1 MILSP
6 IIISLKVA
14 FVATIITAILG
25 ISSARIMTIRTFKYT
40 KLIETLITLPMV
52 LPPSTVGYILLLV
65 IGVNGFIGSFFHEIF
80 GIRLVFTYFA
90 AVLASIIVTFPIM
103 YQNAKSAFLS
113 RSKKYE
119 IAARTMGASEL
130 KIFFKISLPMGM
142 QKIISGII
150 LTFSRSLGE
159 FGATLMIA
167 GNIPG
172 KTQTLPIALYFAAEA
187 GDQATANK
195 LLLFIL
201 VFSFSVIFLL
211 NYFSKE
217 DQYA

>member
-14 FVATIITAILG
+14 LVATIITAIFATLL
-25 ISSARIMTIRTFKYT
+25 ARIITIKNFKYT
-40 KLIETLITLPMV
+40 KLLETIITLPMV
-52 LPPSTVGYILLLV
+52 LPPSTVGYMLLLL
-65 IGVNGFIGSFFHEIF
+65 IGVNGFIGSFFYDF
-80 GIRLVFTYFA
+80 FQIRLIFTYFA
-90 AVLASIIVTFPIM
+90 AVLASVIVTFPIM

-119 IAARTMGASEL
+119 IAARIMGASEA

-172 KTQTLPIALYFAAEA
+172 KTQTLPIALYFASEA

-195 LLLFIL
+195 LLIFIL
-201 VFSFSVIFLL
+201 AFSFSVIFLL

-217 DQYA
+217 DQYV

>member
-14 FVATIITAILG
+14 IVATIITTILATL
-25 ISSARIMTIRTFKYT
+25 SARIMTLKTFKYS
-40 KLIETLITLPMV
+40 KLIETIITLPMV
-52 LPPSTVGYILLLV
+52 LPPSTVGYILLLI
-65 IGVNGFIGSFFHEIF
+65 IGINGFIGSFFYNTF
-80 GIRLVFTYFA
+80 GIRLIFSYFA
-90 AVLASIIVTFPIM
+90 AVLASVIVTFPIM

-113 RSKKYE
+113 RSRKYE

-130 KIFFKISLPMGM
+130 KIFFKISIPMGL
-142 QKIISGII
+142 QKILSGII

-159 FGATLMIA
+159 FGATLMVA

-195 LLLFIL
+195 LLIFIL
-201 VFSFSVIFLL
+201 ALSFTVIFLL

>member
-6 IIISLKVA
+6 ILISLKVA
-14 FVATIITAILG
+14 TVATLITTILATL
-25 ISSARIMTIRTFKYT
+25 SARIMTTKKFKYA

-65 IGVNGFIGSFFHEIF
+65 IGINGFVGSFFYETF
-80 GIRLVFTYFA
+80 GIRLIFSYFA
-90 AVLASIIVTFPIM
+90 AVLASVIVTFPIM

-113 RSKKYE
+113 RSRKYE

-130 KIFFKISLPMGM
+130 KIFFKISIPMGL
-142 QKIISGII
+142 QKILSGII

-159 FGATLMIA
+159 FGATLMVA

-195 LLLFIL
+195 LLIFIL
-201 VFSFSVIFLL
+201 ALSFSVIFLL

>member
-1 MILSP
+1 MILNP
-6 IIISLKVA
+6 ILISLKVA
-14 FVATIITAILG
+14 IVATLITTVLATFI
-25 ISSARIMTIRTFKYT
+25 ARIMTLKNYKYA

-52 LPPSTVGYILLLV
+52 LPPSTVGYILLLM
-65 IGVNGFIGSFFHEIF
+65 IGINGFIGSFFYKTF
-80 GIRLVFTYFA
+80 GIRLIFSYFA
-90 AVLASIIVTFPIM
+90 AVLAAVIVTFPIM

-113 RSKKYE
+113 RSRKYE

-130 KIFFKISLPMGM
+130 KIFIKISIPMGL

-187 GDQATANK
+187 GDQARANK
-195 LLLFIL
+195 LLAFIL
-201 VFSFSVIFLL
+201 IFSFSVIFLL

-217 DQYA
+217 DQYV

>member
-6 IIISLKVA
+6 ILISLKVA
-14 FVATIITAILG
+14 LLATCITTVIATFC
-25 ISSARIMTIRTFKYT
+25 ARILTIKNYKYT
-40 KLIETLITLPMV
+40 KLVETIITLPMV
-52 LPPSTVGYILLLV
+52 LPPSTVGYILLLI
-65 IGVNGFIGSFFHEIF
+65 IGVNGFIGSFFYNNFGVKLIF
-80 GIRLVFTYFA
+80 SYFA
-90 AVLASIIVTFPIM
+90 AVLASVIVTFPIM

-119 IAARTMGASEL
+119 IAARSMGASEIQ
-130 KIFFKISLPMGM
+130 IFFKISIPMGL

-201 VFSFSVIFLL
+201 LFSFSVIFML

-217 DQYA
+217 DHYA

>member
-14 FVATIITAILG
+14 LVATLITTILAT
-25 ISSARIMTIRTFKYT
+25 ISARVMTIKNFKYA

-65 IGVNGFIGSFFHEIF
+65 IGVNGFVGSFFYETF
-80 GIRLVFTYFA
+80 GLRLIFTYFA
-90 AVLASIIVTFPIM
+90 AVLASVIVTFPIM

-113 RSKKYE
+113 RSRKYE
-119 IAARTMGASEL
+119 IAARIMGASEI
-130 KIFFKISLPMGM
+130 KIFFKISIPMGM
-142 QKIISGII
+142 QKILSGII

-159 FGATLMIA
+159 FGATLMVA

-195 LLLFIL
+195 LLTFIL
-201 VFSFSVIFLL
+201 IFSFSVIFLL

-217 DQYA
+217 DQYV

>member
-6 IIISLKVA
+6 ILISLKVA
-14 FVATIITAILG
+14 IVATLITTILATL
-25 ISSARIMTIRTFKYT
+25 SARIMTMKNFKCA

-65 IGVNGFIGSFFHEIF
+65 IGVNGFVGSFFYETF
-80 GIRLVFTYFA
+80 GIRLIFSYFA
-90 AVLASIIVTFPIM
+90 AVLASVIVTFPIM

-113 RSKKYE
+113 RSRKYE

-130 KIFFKISLPMGM
+130 KIFFKISIPMGL
-142 QKIISGII
+142 QKILSGII

-159 FGATLMIA
+159 FGATLMVA

-195 LLLFIL
+195 LLIFIL
-201 VFSFSVIFLL
+201 ALSFSVIFLL